1 MKISK
6 LLLVSVLSALLG
18 SSALV
23 AADVKPETLPKGQH
37 MYVIERDMPGLS
49 KLSPAD
55 LQAASQK
62 SCSVLRNLG
71 PDIQWLQSYVT
82 GDKMY
87 CVYLAPN
94 AELVREHAKEG
105 GFPANAVNEVTT
117 IISPKTATDPLP
129 AH

>member
-1 MKISK
+1 MKISN
-6 LLLVSVLSALLG
+6 LLLVPVLSALLG

-23 AADVKPETLPKGQH
+23 AADVKPEALPKGQH
-37 MYVIERDMPGLS
+37 MYVIEREMPGVG
-49 KLSPAD
+49 KLSPEE
-55 LQAASQK
+55 LKGAAQK

-82 GDKMY
+82 GDKLY

-105 GFPANAVNEVTT
+105 GFPANSVSEVTT
-117 IISPKTATDPLP
+117 IISPKTATDPIA